1 MLAVL
6 LIRAHSCNYELHE
19 TRHPFLYIVLP
30 PFPFPVAVG
39 ENFSPLFREL
49 MVVTSSL
56 FSLDDDLV
64 RSRVHKMLQLL
75 GVKNLHPADIIQHH
89 ILPVFTSGKWKV

>member
-1 MLAVL
+1 MKPS
-6 LIRAHSCNYELHE
+6 IRFYILHCHHS
-19 TRHPFLYIVLP
+19 FL
-30 PFPFPVAVG
+30 VAVG
-39 ENFSPLFREL
+39 ENFSPLFQEL

-75 GVKNLHPADIIQHH
+75 GVKNLHPADIIHHH

>member
-1 MLAVL
+1 MNYMKPG
-6 LIRAHSCNYELHE
+6 IRFYILRCRHS
-19 TRHPFLYIVLP
+19 
-30 PFPFPVAVG
+30 FPVAVG

-89 ILPVFTSGKWKV
+89 ILPMFTSGKWKV

>member
-1 MLAVL
+1 MNYMKPG
-6 LIRAHSCNYELHE
+6 IRFYILHCRHS
-19 TRHPFLYIVLP
+19 
-30 PFPFPVAVG
+30 FPVAVG
-39 ENFSPLFREL
+39 ENFSLLFREL

-75 GVKNLHPADIIQHH
+75 GVKNLHPADIIHHH
-89 ILPVFTSGKWKV
+89 ILSMFTSGKWKV